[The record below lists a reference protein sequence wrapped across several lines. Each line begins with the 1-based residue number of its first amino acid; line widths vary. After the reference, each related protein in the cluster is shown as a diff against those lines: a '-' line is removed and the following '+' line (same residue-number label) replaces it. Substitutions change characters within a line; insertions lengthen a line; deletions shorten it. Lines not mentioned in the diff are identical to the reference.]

1 MKTGVRIALVG
12 DYNPATPAHVA
23 IPRALELAA
32 DRVGCA
38 IAFTW
43 TGTLP
48 LVEETARQLAEC
60 QGVWCVP
67 DSPYRSMEG
76 ALRAIEYARRNGRPF
91 LGTCGGF
98 QHALIEYARNVLG
111 LRDADH
117 AESNPTATMP
127 LVSRLSCSLVEVTGS
142 IRLRPGMKAHAIC
155 GQNELIEAYHCN
167 FGLTPRYRAALE
179 DGNLRISGE
188 DPAGD
193 ARVIELSNHPFF
205 LATLFQ
211 PERAALSGRAHP
223 IIAAFVRAA
232 ADNRQEAGHGV
243 TPLQG

>member
-1 MKTGVRIALVG
+1 
-12 DYNPATPAHVA
+12 
-23 IPRALELAA
+23 
-32 DRVGCA
+32 VGCA

-48 LVEETARQLAEC
+48 LVEETARQLAEY

-117 AESNPTATMP
+117 AESNPVATMP
-127 LVSRLSCSLVEVTGS
+127 LVSRLSCSLVEMTGS
-142 IRLRPGMKAHAIC
+142 IRLRPGSKTHSIC
-155 GQNELIEAYHCN
+155 GQNELTEAYHCN
-167 FGLTPRYRAALE
+167 FGLTPRYRSALE

-223 IIAAFVRAA
+223 IVTAFVQAAA
-232 ADNRQEAGHGV
+232 ADRREAGHGV
-243 TPLQG
+243 APLEG